1 LLELALLKVAL
12 KTIFRTTMGIR
23 LCIKA
28 MIRFVQLIIQH
39 SFFLSLHLIWPG
51 ATMSSLLSLISLLSL
66 LAAVYSAPAQLSYD
80 QLTPSPAA
88 APDFL
93 KQNGLDAQ
101 KLNSQFASMKPTD
114 SCQGLSYFHVTAF

>member
-1 LLELALLKVAL
+1 
-12 KTIFRTTMGIR
+12 
-23 LCIKA
+23 
-28 MIRFVQLIIQH
+28 
-39 SFFLSLHLIWPG
+39 
-51 ATMSSLLSLISLLSL
+51 MSSLLSLISLLSL

-114 SCQGLSYFHVTAF
+114 SCQGLSYFHVTAFCSNRTYRRSDGLRYLSFCPMRWRKMVVIYMQLRSRLLCPSPRKQTWYQPCL